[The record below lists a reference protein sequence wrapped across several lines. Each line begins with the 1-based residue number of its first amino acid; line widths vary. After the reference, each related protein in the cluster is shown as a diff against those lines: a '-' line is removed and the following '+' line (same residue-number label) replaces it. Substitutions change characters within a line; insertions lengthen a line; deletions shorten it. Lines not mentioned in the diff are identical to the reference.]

1 MKLEEKLVSLR
12 KKKGLTQMNVAEV
25 LDVSRQAISRWE
37 SGNAIPSTENLKS
50 LSKLYE
56 VPVDYLLKEEREEY
70 IFEEK
75 TKAGQETRYWNSKRV
90 TGAIAIFLVLLVV
103 VLSLIYKMEINKGG
117 EGEEIPIGKM
127 ESETWDNTWAEV
139 FSMDW

>member
-25 LDVSRQAISRWE
+25 LNVSRQAISRWE
-37 SGNAIPSTENLKS
+37 SGTTIPSTENLKT

-56 VPVDYLLKEEREEY
+56 VPVDYLLREDHEEY
-70 IFEEK
+70 SLQE
-75 TKAGQETRYWNSKRV
+75 TAKAGVHEPRYWKNRRV
-90 TGAIAIFLVLLVV
+90 IGAIIIGFVLILVLLA
-103 VLSLIYKMEINKGG
+103 LIYKTEINKSN
-117 EGEEIPIGKM
+117 EEIPIGKM
-127 ESETWDNTWAEV
+127 KSEMWDNTGTED